1 MQGPIDSIDFSD
13 LKSLAQQ
20 DIFRFKRFE
29 IHQKNAQMKVNTD
42 AVLLGC
48 WSNVQDK
55 KKSLD
60 IGTGTGVI
68 ALMMAQRNPNL
79 ISWGIDIDQNSADIA
94 ELNMKKSPFFK
105 RMISKHISVQDLSHE
120 LPGYFDLIVSN
131 PPFFSGGTFS
141 SNENKGFVRHTIKLS
156 HSDLLLSVKRLMA
169 TDGHFDVILP
179 YIEGLRFLEL
189 AAGYGLYPSR
199 FTEVYTKKQKPIER
213 LLLSLCANKTEDVH
227 KNQIVLHDAEGIY
240 GYSSDY
246 TELSRDF
253 YLFL

>member
-1 MQGPIDSIDFSD
+1 MQGPIDSNDFSE

-55 KKSLD
+55 KISLD

-94 ELNMKKSPFFK
+94 ELNMKKSPFFE

-131 PPFFSGGTFS
+131 PPYIKENEKGSMHQNVLEYEPHLALFVSGDDEIIF
-141 SNENKGFVRHTIKLS
+141 
-156 HSDLLLSVKRLMA
+156 
-169 TDGHFDVILP
+169 
-179 YIEGLRFLEL
+179 Y
-189 AAGYGLYPSR
+189 
-199 FTEVYTKKQKPIER
+199 KKII
-213 LLLSLCANKTEDVH
+213 
-227 KNQIVLHDAEGIY
+227 QI
-240 GYSSDY
+240 
-246 TELSRDF
+246 
-253 YLFL
+253 